1 MSLLKKFKKA
11 TGVANVNEVNLFFT
25 EHNENGFMS
34 KTELFEFAKGMTD
47 FQFGHL
53 EELFTYTNFRAKIT
67 NKLEPK
73 LDNKTQEHVLW
84 VHLELKNGKR
94 RLPIPN
100 NEGLLKFLVQYQQ
113 EGIAFNCDLEL
124 LLAEA
129 GVNFSESKA

>member
-1 MSLLKKFKKA
+1 MSLLKRFKKA
-11 TGVANVNEVNLFFT
+11 TGVAHVNEVNLFFT

-34 KTELFEFAKGMTD
+34 KTALCEFANGLTD

-53 EELFTYTNFRAKIT
+53 EELFDYTNLRAKIT

-73 LDNKTQEHVLW
+73 LDNKTQEYILW

-94 RLPIPN
+94 RLPIPFD
-100 NEGLLKFLVQYQQ
+100 EGLLKFLVQYQQ
-113 EGIAFNCDLEL
+113 EGISFNCDLEL

-129 GVNFSESKA
+129 GVNFSDSKA